1 MNRRETSIRF
11 SLAAAAM
18 ASVVWTAVPMARHMA
33 GVVVLDAPPPVQLSI
48 PQAEAAPDLSA
59 IFALAPFG
67 RVPVPDEAPQSG
79 VDSHPD
85 IVLRGIFAARDAA
98 SSALLDVSGVPGL
111 YREAMQVADRLKVA
125 RITQEFVELTDGDAT
140 LILRFDSDAEADA
153 DAPNVIAETTAS
165 PSLMDRLQGGFV
177 IPAKYERPGKPE
189 TTAEYIDYWR
199 TRVRK
204 NPQAV
209 LDEIGLRPTDQGY
222 VIADKHDVGV
232 RLAGLRSGD
241 LVRTVNGQPVGD
253 PEADRRFYDEIAAAG
268 QARIEVERGGRT
280 LSFSFPLR

>member
-1 MNRRETSIRF
+1 MIRETVIRGA
-11 SLAAAAM
+11 LVACALG
-18 ASVVWTAVPMARHMA
+18 SVLWAAVPMARHMA
-33 GVVVLDAPPPVQLSI
+33 GVVVLDAPAPVIRPVRQV
-48 PQAEAAPDLSA
+48 EAAQDLGNM
-59 IFALAPFG
+59 FALAPFG
-67 RVPVPDEAPQSG
+67 RVPAEANALRSDTDER
-79 VDSHPD
+79 PD

-98 SSALLDVSGVPGL
+98 STALLDVDGVAGL
-111 YREAMQVADRLKVA
+111 YREAMQVAGRLEIT
-125 RITQEFVELTDGDAT
+125 RIAPEWVELRDGDAKIT
-140 LILRFDSDAEADA
+140 LRFDSDAEVNGQSLRAEADA
-153 DAPNVIAETTAS
+153 Q

-177 IPAKYERPGKPE
+177 VPAAYEKPGKPE

-209 LDEIGLRPTDQGY
+209 LDEIGLRATDQGY

-241 LVRTVNGQPVGD
+241 LVRTVNGQAVGD

-268 QARIEVERGGRT
+268 HARIEVERGGRMI
-280 LSFSFPLR
+280 SFSFPLR

>member
-18 ASVVWTAVPMARHMA
+18 ASVVWTAVPTARHMA

-67 RVPVPDEAPQSG
+67 RVSVPDAAPESEA
-79 VDSHPD
+79 DSRPD

-98 SSALLDVSGVPGL
+98 SSALLDVNGVPGL
-111 YREAMQVADRLKVA
+111 YREAMQVADRLEVA
-125 RITQEFVELTDGDAT
+125 RITQELVELTDGDAT

-153 DAPNVIAETTAS
+153 PNVIAETAAP
-165 PSLMDRLQGGFV
+165 PSLMDRLQGGF
-177 IPAKYERPGKPE
+177 ITPAKYEKPGKPE

-222 VIADKHDVGV
+222 VIADKHDLGV

-253 PEADRRFYDEIAAAG
+253 PEVDRRFYDEIAAAG